1 MGSIFSVANF
11 KEPTTVEDCDSTWNT
26 DSGGEEEQQEA
37 EEEDESE
44 GAEKRESDNEEEE
57 VIKQKETSA
66 GVDEETTAE
75 SVIAEG
81 KAEIPDP
88 EQGDSSIAEQNI
100 KPKRSFYAAR
110 DLYKYRHQYPRRGG
124 VVPTGYKKGC
134 SHVFCRVA
142 SLAVFQAN
150 WATNLK
156 PRLVLKVQT
165 IQSVNIEEILNKWK
179 GDYEK
184 LEHNHTYIQWLFPLR
199 EQGLNFYAKEL
210 TSYEIEEFKKTKE
223 AMKRFLLAYKMMLDF
238 FGIKLIDK
246 NGNVSRAP
254 NWQERFQHLNESQ
267 HNYLRIT
274 RILKSLGEL
283 GYENF
288 KPPLVKLFLQESIV
302 ANIIPSMRQSALEYF
317 VYTIKDRRQRR
328 KLLRFACFHYKPP
341 EHFIWGP
348 PNKEKA
354 DENKAV
360 KKTATPSSQKKQ
372 PHVEKKSRNTKSIK
386 APESPAVQQV
396 EEKGTETMQTEE
408 INMQATA
415 EVISEIEVCDDGTVT
430 PENNSSKTEETD
442 TCHDEPVTSGD
453 SCSKT
458 EETDSGNGETRSLDT
473 EHDLKRPD
481 TNSETCCKDNIII
494 VESTEKESKDCL
506 CSLSPVTSN
515 SDVTE
520 LGEEGKETL
529 DLLQNNLAK

>member
-110 DLYKYRHQYPRRGG
+110 DLYKYRHQYPNFKDPRS
-124 VVPTGYKKGC
+124 PNDLC
-134 SHVFCRVA
+134 
-142 SLAVFQAN
+142 
-150 WATNLK
+150 NLRFYMNKIPFK
-156 PRLVLKVQT
+156 PDG
-165 IQSVNIEEILNKWK
+165 VNIEEILNKWK